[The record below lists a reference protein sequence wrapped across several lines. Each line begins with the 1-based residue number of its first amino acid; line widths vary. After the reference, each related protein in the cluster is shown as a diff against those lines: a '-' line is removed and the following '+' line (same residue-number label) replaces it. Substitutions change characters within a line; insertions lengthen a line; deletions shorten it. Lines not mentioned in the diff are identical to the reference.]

1 MKEEGKCGEL
11 REGSP
16 DLGKKQDEVGRR
28 RKRDLGRLNGFQAD
42 RTESALQDKGQPWH
56 QHTPWLWPE
65 TCYTACTRQTGTSLH
80 PVWVGTQGPLS
91 NVGVHLPDSRKTW
104 VPPHTHTHI

>member
-1 MKEEGKCGEL
+1 MGL
-11 REGSP
+11 
-16 DLGKKQDEVGRR
+16 KQTEQSH
-28 RKRDLGRLNGFQAD
+28 LC
-42 RTESALQDKGQPWH
+42 RTKARPWH

-91 NVGVHLPDSRKTW
+91 NVGAHLPDSRKT
-104 VPPHTHTHI
+104 